1 MDSDDITLEPQ
12 ATSEYDSAV
21 VKTENHNE
29 DAAQNTETLG
39 YENFDWG
46 LFRVPRIPISPSHKD
61 RPPGMDLDSNV

>member
-21 VKTENHNE
+21 VETENHNE

-39 YENFDWG
+39 
-46 LFRVPRIPISPSHKD
+46 
-61 RPPGMDLDSNV
+61 